1 MYVSPRPRRVSV
13 KRILPMIHVCPDQAG
28 AGIQVQTLGMEEAG
42 TGALGM
48 EEAGIM
54 EDGAGEH
61 GLEIR
66 DASGAGEHGAMGCGP
81 EEAVAE
87 V

>member
-1 MYVSPRPRRVSV
+1 M
-13 KRILPMIHVCPDQAG
+13 KRILPMLHVCPDQAG
-28 AGIQVQTLGMEEAG
+28 AIIQIQI
-42 TGALGM
+42 LGM